1 MSREA
6 RANLLLF
13 ITALVWGLG
22 FVAQKFGADDMP
34 PFYFNAIRFAMGSLV
49 LLPILYYTKK
59 KHVPRAFNE
68 PKVSLK
74 EEWLLGLLT
83 GFFIFAGSACQQI
96 GIAYTTVGN
105 AAFLTAC
112 YIIIVPFLG
121 IFLGQKIGKHIWLA
135 TFLTLTGLYFL
146 TITDGIS
153 LAYGDLI
160 IFIGSFLWA
169 GHILSV
175 DYGAKRMTPVRLAFL
190 QFFICSLMNLLVAL
204 LFEVFSFQEVLDG
217 LIPLV
222 YAGLV
227 SAGLG
232 FTLQLVGQKYAKPT
246 PASLILSLEIVFALI
261 FGVIF
266 FNEIPTARSAF
277 GAGLMFIGIIL
288 AQLGS
293 LFKKKKSE
301 VN

>member
-1 MSREA
+1 MSKEN
-6 RANLLLF
+6 RANILLL
-13 ITALVWGLG
+13 ITAVVWGLG
-22 FVAQKFGADDMP
+22 FIAQKFGADDMP
-34 PFYFNAIRFAMGSLV
+34 PFYFNAIRFAIGTLS
-49 LLPILYYTKK
+49 LLPVLFYTEK

-68 PKVSLK
+68 PIISKKK
-74 EEWLLGLLT
+74 EWYLGLLT

-96 GIAYTTVGN
+96 GIAYTSVGN

-121 IFLGQKIGKHIWLA
+121 IFMGQKIGRNIWLA
-135 TFLTLTGLYFL
+135 TLLTLVGLYFL
-146 TITDGIS
+146 TITDGLK

-175 DYGAKRMTPVRLAFL
+175 DYGAKQMPPVKLAFL
-190 QFFICSLMNLLVAL
+190 QFFLCSLMNLGVAL
-204 LFEVFSFQEVLDG
+204 VFEVFSLEEVYNG

-222 YAGLV
+222 YAGLI
-227 SAGLG
+227 SAGIG
-232 FTLQLVGQKYAKPT
+232 YTLQLVGQKYAKPT

-266 FNEIPTARSAF
+266 FNEIPTLRSAI
-277 GAGLMFIGIIL
+277 GASLMFSGIIL
-288 AQLGS
+288 AQVGS
-293 LFKKKKSE
+293 LFSKKKSE
-301 VN
+301 V